1 MHDILIFNE
10 TDYDLPSWVIDQ
22 IKSDAIEYFGDS
34 VHTIRIRSGIER
46 HTFNAKTREVR
57 FAFFF
62 SDYELDQLSISIG
75 EDRPGSL
82 HEIKNINGDYDDLVT
97 AEFDDGDDEAVL
109 AIINDNL
116 EGLSTEDD
124 LDLQALETDYNE
136 IDTSDFD
143 YFDEEPLD
151 L

>member
-10 TDYDLPSWVIDQ
+10 TDYDLPSWVIDL
-22 IKSDAIEYFGDS
+22 IKSDAIEYFGDA

-57 FAFFF
+57 FAFFL
-62 SDYELDQLSISIG
+62 SDYELDRLSVSSA
-75 EDRPGSL
+75 EDGQDGLR
-82 HEIKNINGDYDDLVT
+82 EIKHINGAFDDLIVS
-97 AEFDDGDDEAVL
+97 EFDNDDDEAVL
-109 AIINDNL
+109 AIIDDNL
-116 EGLSTEDD
+116 EALSTEDD
-124 LDLQALETDYNE
+124 LDLQGLEADFNE
-136 IDTSDFD
+136 IDTSDLD